1 MAKPEIGKIPCPC
14 CGEDASVREQ
24 KNGRTYLLCNSA
36 ICGFQG
42 FTRSADAD
50 KAMRSR
56 MKPNQEQPPA
66 EVKKP
71 TPEEM
76 NKQGQQ
82 QIQPPKK
89 RSFFD
94 DLANF

>member
-24 KNGRTYLLCNSA
+24 KNGRSYLLCNSA

-42 FTRSADAD
+42 FTRSSDAD

-56 MKPNQEQPPA
+56 MKTNTTPPTVA
-66 EVKKP
+66 APVPGNAKAP
-71 TPEEM
+71 ATAPAP
-76 NKQGQQ
+76 
-82 QIQPPKK
+82 QPPK
-89 RSFFD
+89 RNGFFD
-94 DLANF
+94 DLDRL

>member
-24 KNGRTYLLCNSA
+24 KNGRSYLLCNSA

-56 MKPNQEQPPA
+56 MKTAAPIIPTQTA
-66 EVKKP
+66 EP
-71 TPEEM
+71 
-76 NKQGQQ
+76 
-82 QIQPPKK
+82 IQATAPIPPKK
-89 RSFFD
+89 KGFFD
-94 DLANF
+94 DIANI